1 MAKTA
6 KTLTWNGQGE
16 ILPTQA
22 PQLSTPWLEPVKR
35 LMLAVLERA
44 VNDFHT
50 YASVPTARGRR
61 LFTEADAWFRS
72 SAGGPFDFEA
82 ICHATELDPDF
93 IRNRLRSSYGPG
105 RQPSINVT
113 PRATIAVPFHV
124 KGSVGEAPVSLGSRG
139 SATRRAPESITGRT
153 QWRDARRSRGLRVGK
168 KA

>member
-1 MAKTA
+1 MATTA

-22 PQLSTPWLEPVKR
+22 PQLSMPRLEPVKR
-35 LMLAVLERA
+35 LMLAVLGRA

-72 SAGGPFDFEA
+72 STGGPFDFES

-93 IRNRLRSSYGPG
+93 IRNGLRSSYGPG
-105 RQPSINVT
+105 RQPSINGHHGVPVSKLT
-113 PRATIAVPFHV
+113 PR
-124 KGSVGEAPVSLGSRG
+124 
-139 SATRRAPESITGRT
+139 
-153 QWRDARRSRGLRVGK
+153 LR
-168 KA
+168 

>member
-1 MAKTA
+1 MRVEVQRIAELLPRANARVHPMAKTA

-22 PQLSTPWLEPVKR
+22 PQLSMPRLEPVKR
-35 LMLAVLERA
+35 LMLAVLGRA

-72 SAGGPFDFEA
+72 STGGPFDFES

-93 IRNRLRSSYGPG
+93 IRNGLRSSYGPG
-105 RQPSINVT
+105 RQPSINGHHGVPVSKLT
-113 PRATIAVPFHV
+113 PR
-124 KGSVGEAPVSLGSRG
+124 
-139 SATRRAPESITGRT
+139 
-153 QWRDARRSRGLRVGK
+153 LR
-168 KA
+168 

>member
-6 KTLTWNGQGE
+6 KTLAWDGQGE
-16 ILPTQA
+16 ILPAQV
-22 PQLSTPWLEPVKR
+22 PQLSMARLEPVKR

-72 SAGGPFDFEA
+72 SAGGPFDFET

-93 IRNRLRSSYGPG
+93 IRNGLRSPNGSG
-105 RQPSINVT
+105 RRPSTN
-113 PRATIAVPFHV
+113 
-124 KGSVGEAPVSLGSRG
+124 GQ
-139 SATRRAPESITGRT
+139 SAFACRPTRTASS
-153 QWRDARRSRGLRVGK
+153 A
-168 KA
+168 

>member
-22 PQLSTPWLEPVKR
+22 PQLSMPRLEPVKR

-61 LFTEADAWFRS
+61 LFAEADAWFRS

-93 IRNRLRSSYGPG
+93 IRNGLRSSYGPG
-105 RQPSINVT
+105 RQPSINGHHGV
-113 PRATIAVPFHV
+113 PRAEVDTSASV
-124 KGSVGEAPVSLGSRG
+124 KSDP
-139 SATRRAPESITGRT
+139 ATRRKGRPRHRLTWRCGTSSIAST
-153 QWRDARRSRGLRVGK
+153 
-168 KA
+168 